1 MQVLSD
7 VVNGLVFNV
16 GRDFGGG
23 EVEQGWDVEVV
34 GGHQKIEKLILTDV
48 DEVGVPLVD
57 KLREVVILK
66 RLLKV
71 CIFVVTRV
79 FQEFDNFL
87 HGLWSDI
94 L

>member
-7 VVNGLVFNV
+7 VVDGLVLDV
-16 GRDFGGG
+16 GGDFGGG
-23 EVEQGWDVEVV
+23 EVEQGWDVQVI
-34 GGHQKIEKLILTDV
+34 GGHQQIEKLILTDV
-48 DEVGVPLVD
+48 DEVGKPLVD

-66 RLLKV
+66 RLLEE
-71 CIFVVTRV
+71 CIFVVTGM
-79 FQEFDNFL
+79 FEEFYNFF